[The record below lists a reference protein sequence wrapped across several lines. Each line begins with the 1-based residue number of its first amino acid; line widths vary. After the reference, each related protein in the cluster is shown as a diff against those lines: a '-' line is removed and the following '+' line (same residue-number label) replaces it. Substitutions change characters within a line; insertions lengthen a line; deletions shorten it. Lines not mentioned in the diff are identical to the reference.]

1 MSELRCPRCHD
12 PKLGPLTD
20 PSGAKAWFC
29 PRCRAVFC
37 PGGEVSRLLGGEL
50 APPSAIS
57 LPNPFSKPL
66 PALPLACPT
75 ADGGDL
81 AETRS
86 GDVDEGLARCER
98 CGALFLDVGILG
110 RLRPSTTRGAVSP
123 APAPRSSL
131 EPSTRSPVRVEPPAI
146 DLDAGLDLPSLP
158 PVRRSLPDDEAE
170 IVRGALAVDLPADP
184 IAPVPAPVGT
194 VHEGPPHTQPARP
207 LPRAPVPL
215 VAPPARVEEP
225 LASARLEFGH
235 PLVQLLALPV
245 ALLVM
250 GIVGATRFGR
260 LLLFPFQIQFHELGH
275 ALPAWLSSR
284 AALPLPCGFTSWKED
299 PSLFTGLCFLFL
311 VGVLVHRGYV
321 EARPFA
327 MAVGITLAVLQG
339 LFSLVL
345 SDDTAKMIILLDGIG
360 GEFWLTTFVMVAF
373 YFPVPDRFRWDFFRF
388 LLLVPAAGAWTAS
401 VHLWIDVARGKTP
414 MPMGSLFGTAGDG
427 SGDLERLVNEY
438 DFTPAALTKLYV
450 ALAVLTGVV
459 LASVYAYFALRAL
472 VELQKRRELEA

>member
-1 MSELRCPRCHD
+1 MAELRCPRCHD
-12 PKLGPLTD
+12 PKLVPLTD
-20 PSGAKAWFC
+20 PSGAKALFC

-37 PGGEVSRLLGGEL
+37 PGSEVARLLGGEL
-50 APPSAIS
+50 AAPSAIS
-57 LPNPFSKPL
+57 LPNPFAKAL

-81 AETRS
+81 VETRS

-98 CGALFLDVGILG
+98 CGSLFLDVGVLG
-110 RLRPSTTRGAVSP
+110 RLRPAA
-123 APAPRSSL
+123 APPIVRPSL
-131 EPSTRSPVRVEPPAI
+131 EPATRAPLRIEKPAI

-158 PVRRSLPDDEAE
+158 PARRSLPTEDDE
-170 IVRGALAVDLPADP
+170 IVRGSMALDLPADP
-184 IAPVPAPVGT
+184 VAPAPAPVGT
-194 VHEGPPHTQPARP
+194 VHEAPLRAPTARP
-207 LPRAPVPL
+207 LPPPLAPAL
-215 VAPPARVEEP
+215 APAPRVEEP

-235 PLVQLLALPV
+235 PLVQLLALPIS
-245 ALLVM
+245 LLLM
-250 GIVGATRFGR
+250 GLVGATRFGR

-311 VGVLVHRGYV
+311 VGVLVYRGYV

-327 MAVGITLAVLQG
+327 IAVGITLAVLQG

-345 SDDTAKMIILLDGIG
+345 PDDTAKMIILLDGIG

-401 VHLWIDVARGKTP
+401 VRLWIDVARGRTP
-414 MPMGSLFGTAGDG
+414 MPMGSLFGAAGDG
-427 SGDLERLVNEY
+427 SGDLERLVNDY
-438 DFTPAALTKLYV
+438 DFTQAALTKLYV
-450 ALAVLTGVV
+450 ALAALTGVV
-459 LASVYAYFALRAL
+459 LASVYAYFALRAIL
-472 VELQKRRELEA
+472 ELQNRREHEA